1 MNRPDRRGRI
11 VVPSRDSDRKKDET
25 HSAVATGLKKVLLFR
40 PTMGEGGAD
49 RVTVT
54 LLRHLDRETFQPS
67 LVLVKLDGVLL
78 DQVPEDVP
86 VIDLGA
92 SRLRFSWLRLASIL
106 RSERPDILLSTSSGG
121 NLVAALAHAM
131 VPDPNRSL
139 VLSER
144 NTFSAVRRERR
155 SRWLPVVAVTRRL
168 YRRADRIIAVSEGVA
183 KDLVESLDLPEGLVT
198 AIHNPVVDEDLYELA
213 EEPIDHPWL
222 EGEQP
227 VLLSVGRLV
236 PQKDYAV
243 LLRAFSRIRK
253 KRPIRLIVL
262 GEGTERRR
270 LERDAQRLGIRAD
283 VDFPGFVKNPFP
295 FMRKCTVYVM
305 SSRFEGLPG
314 ALIQAMA
321 CGAPVISTDCP
332 SGPSEIVDSGS
343 NGFLVPV
350 GDDQKMA
357 ATIESLLDNPALRR
371 SFSEAGRRAVAEFE
385 VSPMIRHYEETLLSS
400 IADAR

>member
-1 MNRPDRRGRI
+1 MDRPEKRGRI
-11 VVPSRDSDRKKDET
+11 VVPSREPERKREGT
-25 HSAVATGLKKVLLFR
+25 SSAVAKGVKKVLLFR

-49 RVTVT
+49 RVTIT
-54 LLRHLDRETFQPS
+54 LLRHLDREAFQPS

-78 DQVPEDVP
+78 DQVPEDVR

-106 RSERPDILLSTSSGG
+106 RCERPDILLSTSSGG
-121 NLVAALAHAM
+121 NLVAALAHAL
-131 VPDPNRSL
+131 VPDPNRGL

-168 YRRADRIIAVSEGVA
+168 YQRANRIIAVSEGVA
-183 KDLVESLDLPEGLVT
+183 RDLVESLDLPEDLVT

-213 EEPIDHPWL
+213 EEPVDHPWL

-236 PQKDYAV
+236 PQKDYTV

-253 KRPIRLIVL
+253 TRPIRLIVL

-270 LERDAQRLGIRAD
+270 LERYAQRLGIRDD
-283 VDFPGFVKNPFP
+283 VDFSGFVKNPFP
-295 FMRKCTVYVM
+295 FMRRCTVYVL

-332 SGPSEIVDSGS
+332 SGPSEIVDSGY

-350 GDDQKMA
+350 GDDERLA
-357 ATIESLLDNPALRR
+357 ARIERLLDNPELRR

-385 VSPMIRHYEETLLSS
+385 VTPMIRHYEEALLSS
-400 IADAR
+400 IPDAR